1 MASWTPLKISFSL
14 KFVFIAQ
21 MFRFVFVVV
30 FETTYSMTQ
39 CEELENQ
46 HTNKTNLGAP
56 IKNIINLVMNVDR
69 WKNLIFPRGIDS
81 QTAI

>member
-1 MASWTPLKISFSL
+1 
-14 KFVFIAQ
+14 

-46 HTNKTNLGAP
+46 HANKTNLGAP

-69 WKNLIFPRGIDS
+69 
-81 QTAI
+81 